1 LNRNRT
7 LFLVWLRAVF
17 WLIPIRSQDGA
28 FSALDDLVL
37 GQNLTAAQAHLI
49 VGECWTGSRCRALKK
64 AFRETLT
71 GQPCGETL
79 GRSASPM
86 PRPGQERTARAAHF
100 SPVILGPLNG

>member
-1 LNRNRT
+1 MAR
-7 LFLVWLRAVF
+7 RAMIERIVIETKR
-17 WLIPIRSQDGA
+17 LA
-28 FSALDDLVL
+28 FPDHVQVRMDDLVL
-37 GQNLTAAQAHLI
+37 EQNLTAAQAHLI

-71 GQPCGETL
+71 GQPCGEAL

-86 PRPGQERTARAAHF
+86 PRPGQERIARAAHF